1 MRRPMLVALVA
12 LLEVACGRLGQYTS
26 LAIGGD
32 GRGLVSY
39 QDGPDGTLR
48 VAHCEDGPCTRATVN
63 TLDRPFD
70 RGGVQISVG
79 PNTSLAIGR
88 DGLGL
93 ISYEGDGLAVAHCQD
108 LACTR
113 ATIMD
118 VDSRAGVLSSNS
130 LAIGRDGL
138 ALITYAFSGSNG
150 SMLIAHCEDLECA
163 AVTLST
169 LGGDMGTSREGSSAS
184 LAIGT
189 DGLGLIAYPN
199 SGQSWDGARRQ
210 WAGASQLRGQLARQ
224 ATRWVAAGAS
234 IVGGCCRVT
243 PADIAVIS
251 QAVAAGRPGC

>member
-1 MRRPMLVALVA
+1 MIASGTARGRRARRRTLDRTVTNGRAQTAGRSYGTAEVAMRRPMLVALVA

-93 ISYEGDGLAVAHCQD
+93 VSYLDDFGGEGATDADRNRLLLDTLADVPREKRGARFTSAVAVARGD
-108 LACTR
+108 EVLFR
-113 ATIMD
+113 AQESVEGAIAEEPRGANGFGYDPLFFYPPLGRTFGE
-118 VDSRAGVLSSNS
+118 SRPEDKDRVSHRGKAFARLRRFLESLPAHAG
-130 LAIGRDGL
+130 
-138 ALITYAFSGSNG
+138 T
-150 SMLIAHCEDLECA
+150 E
-163 AVTLST
+163 
-169 LGGDMGTSREGSSAS
+169 
-184 LAIGT
+184 
-189 DGLGLIAYPN
+189 
-199 SGQSWDGARRQ
+199 AR
-210 WAGASQLRGQLARQ
+210 
-224 ATRWVAAGAS
+224 
-234 IVGGCCRVT
+234 
-243 PADIAVIS
+243 
-251 QAVAAGRPGC
+251 